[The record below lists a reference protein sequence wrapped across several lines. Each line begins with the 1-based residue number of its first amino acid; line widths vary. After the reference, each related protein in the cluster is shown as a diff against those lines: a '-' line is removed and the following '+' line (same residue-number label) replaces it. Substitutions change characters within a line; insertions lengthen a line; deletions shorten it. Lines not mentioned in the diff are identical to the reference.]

1 MEYKYTLSS
10 AKQYVANG
18 KIEEWIHKYLL
29 SDGHNAE
36 YL

>member
-1 MEYKYTLSS
+1 MENKCTLSS
-10 AKQYVANG
+10 PKEYAANG

>member
-1 MEYKYTLSS
+1 MEYKCTLSS
-10 AKQYVANG
+10 AKEYVANG